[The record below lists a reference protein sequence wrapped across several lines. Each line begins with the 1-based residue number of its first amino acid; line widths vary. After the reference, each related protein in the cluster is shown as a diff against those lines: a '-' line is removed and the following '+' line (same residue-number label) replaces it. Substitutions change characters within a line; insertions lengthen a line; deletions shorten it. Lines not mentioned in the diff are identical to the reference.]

1 MIITPAAAALV
12 GTLGV
17 REPVRKRFVDTGSE
31 DCSVVQRQQ
40 SPLKAVIRAS
50 QFNSSLGLKP
60 RR

>member
-1 MIITPAAAALV
+1 MIITPASV

-17 REPVRKRFVDTGSE
+17 REHVRKRFVDTGSE

-50 QFNSSLGLKP
+50 HFNSSLGLKP